1 MPIINIVTGEISMD
15 SNQLIKQPF
24 GLNIALPQRTIK
36 EVQQVAKQEIE
47 NITIN
52 PFLNLI
58 NEKYSVSPEQLA
70 TDLRKAQS
78 QIYTLGQVMREGQSG
93 TSLNMKF

>member
-1 MPIINIVTGEISMD
+1 MD
-15 SNQLIKQPF
+15 NNQLIKQPF

-47 NITIN
+47 NITVN

-58 NEKYSVSPEQLA
+58 NERYSLSPEQIA
-70 TDLRKAQS
+70 GDLRKAQG

-93 TSLNMKF
+93 TTFNVKF